1 MGAQLVLRHHLGG
14 GAGDVDGGVEGE
26 GEDRLH
32 ARLPCAGAAIL
43 ARRALAREDKMSGRN
58 TGFRLVMLPPQ
69 TGITRGWAAR
79 LAAEVPEAEVVVADD
94 MAAAEAAIGTADG
107 VFGTLTPALLAKATR
122 LRWLQAPQAAP
133 PTGFYFPELVAHPL
147 VATNFR
153 EIFNDHIGAHIM
165 AFVLSFARGLHY
177 YIPQQLRREWAKP
190 AEDHGVVHLP
200 DATMLLV
207 GLGGIGTEAA
217 RLAAAFGMTVI
228 ATDARRAEK
237 PAFVAELHP
246 PEALDALLARAD
258 FVVLTVPHTPAT
270 EGFMNRAKFR
280 RMKPGAFFI
289 NIGRGMTT
297 KLDDLV
303 AALAAGEIAGA
314 ALDVYEQ
321 EPLPA
326 DHPLWTMP
334 GVLMTPHMAGYGP
347 HLNERRYA
355 IIRDNLRAMIAG
367 TPMRNVVDKANWF

>member
-1 MGAQLVLRHHLGG
+1 
-14 GAGDVDGGVEGE
+14 
-26 GEDRLH
+26 
-32 ARLPCAGAAIL
+32 
-43 ARRALAREDKMSGRN
+43 MSGRN
-58 TGFRLVMLPPQ
+58 MGFRLVMLPPQ
-69 TGITRGWAAR
+69 TEITRGWAAR
-79 LAAEVPEAEVVVADD
+79 LAAEVPEAEMVVAED
-94 MAAAEAAIGTADG
+94 MVAAEAAIGTADG

-133 PTGFYFPELVAHPL
+133 PAGFYFPELVAHPL

-165 AFVLSFARGLHY
+165 AFVLSFARGFHY

-190 AEDHGVVHLP
+190 PEDHGVVHLP
-200 DATMLLV
+200 DATMLIV
-207 GLGGIGTEAA
+207 GLGGIGAEAA
-217 RLAAAFGMTVI
+217 RLASAFGMTVI
-228 ATDARRAEK
+228 GTDVRRSAK
-237 PAFVAELHP
+237 PPGVAEMHP
-246 PEALDALLARAD
+246 PSALDELLPRAD

-270 EGFMNRAKFR
+270 EGFMNRAKFQ
-280 RMKPGAFFI
+280 RMRKGAFFI
-289 NIGRGMTT
+289 NIGRGLTT

-303 AALAAGEIAGA
+303 AALRAGEIAGA

-355 IIRDNLRAMIAG
+355 IIRDNLRAMMASG
-367 TPMRNVVDKANWF
+367 AMRNVVDKANWF

>member
-1 MGAQLVLRHHLGG
+1 
-14 GAGDVDGGVEGE
+14 
-26 GEDRLH
+26 
-32 ARLPCAGAAIL
+32 
-43 ARRALAREDKMSGRN
+43 MSGRN

-69 TGITRGWAAR
+69 TEITRGWAAR
-79 LAAEVPEAEVVVADD
+79 LAAEVPEAEVVVAED
-94 MAAAEAAIGTADG
+94 MAAAEAAIGAADG
-107 VFGTLTPALLAKATR
+107 VFGTLTPGLLARATR

-133 PTGFYFPELVAHPL
+133 PAGFYFPELVAHPL

-153 EIFNDHIGAHIM
+153 GIFNDHIGAHIM
-165 AFVLSFARGLHY
+165 AFVLSFARGLHHS
-177 YIPQQLRREWAKP
+177 IPQQLRREWAKP
-190 AEDHGVVHLP
+190 PEDQGVVHLP
-200 DATMLLV
+200 EATMLLV

-217 RLAAAFGMTVI
+217 RLAAAFGMNVI
-228 ATDARRAEK
+228 ATDARRAVK
-237 PAFVAELHP
+237 PDFVAEMHP
-246 PEALDALLARAD
+246 PEALDALLPRAD

-297 KLDDLV
+297 KLADLV
-303 AALAAGEIAGA
+303 AALEAGEIAGA

-321 EPLPA
+321 EPMPA
-326 DHPLWTMP
+326 DHPLWTTP

-367 TPMRNVVDKANWF
+367 TPLRNVVDKANWF

>member
-1 MGAQLVLRHHLGG
+1 
-14 GAGDVDGGVEGE
+14 
-26 GEDRLH
+26 
-32 ARLPCAGAAIL
+32 
-43 ARRALAREDKMSGRN
+43 MSGRN

-133 PTGFYFPELVAHPL
+133 PAGFYFPELVAHPL

-190 AEDHGVVHLP
+190 PEDHGVVHLP

-217 RLAAAFGMTVI
+217 RLASAFGMNVI

-246 PEALDALLARAD
+246 PEALDALLPRAD

-270 EGFMNRAKFR
+270 EGFMDRAKFR

-303 AALAAGEIAGA
+303 AALEAGEIAGA

-367 TPMRNVVDKANWF
+367 ATMRNVVDKANWF